1 MGAPE
6 GSGLEPAPQAPPLC
20 SGLLWAQGSS
30 TVWGGGGGAGRA
42 MRSVRPRTSCG
53 PHLIVNPPGSQ
64 PLPARVGVGVKGQ
77 LGRPLRDPL
86 GRWGC

>member
-30 TVWGGGGGAGRA
+30 TVWGGGGGELAGRCA
-42 MRSVRPRTSCG
+42 RLDPELPVG
-53 PHLIVNPPGSQ
+53 PT
-64 PLPARVGVGVKGQ
+64 
-77 LGRPLRDPL
+77 
-86 GRWGC
+86 